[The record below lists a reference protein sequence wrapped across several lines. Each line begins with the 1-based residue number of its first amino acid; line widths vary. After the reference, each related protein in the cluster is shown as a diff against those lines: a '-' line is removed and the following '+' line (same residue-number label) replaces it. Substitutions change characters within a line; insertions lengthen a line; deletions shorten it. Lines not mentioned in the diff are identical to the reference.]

1 MAHQQ
6 ELAERMNAEAKA
18 RLLDGH
24 MTKTK
29 EKSKKASVAYKS
41 RSLLPKEPEIK
52 ELKIFVDK
60 KYETIILPV
69 FGIPCPFHVSNIKNI
84 HQSVETGYT
93 YLRINFFHPGAGVVG
108 GVGGGGSTS
117 SASPDATF
125 VKELTF
131 RGSNTKEPG
140 ELAAPSTNLATA
152 FRLIKDVQKRF
163 KTREAEEKEKEGIIK
178 QDSLVVNPNRGN
190 PKLKDLYIRPNIVQK
205 RISGSLEAHTNGFRF
220 TSVRGDKV
228 DILYNNVKNA
238 FFQPCDGE
246 MIILLHFHLK
256 NPIMMGKKK
265 HSEVQFYTEV
275 GEITTDLGKHQHMHD
290 RDDFA

>member
-1 MAHQQ
+1 
-6 ELAERMNAEAKA
+6 MNAEAKS

-69 FGIPCPFHVSNIKNI
+69 FGVPCPFHISNIKNI

-93 YLRINFFHPGAGVVG
+93 YLRINFFHPGAGVA
-108 GVGGGGSTS
+108 GGGFGGFTS
-117 SASPDATF
+117 SAGTLDATF

-140 ELAAPSTNLATA
+140 EFSRHL
-152 FRLIKDVQKRF
+152 RD
-163 KTREAEEKEKEGIIK
+163 
-178 QDSLVVNPNRGN
+178 LV
-190 PKLKDLYIRPNIVQK
+190 
-205 RISGSLEAHTNGFRF
+205 
-220 TSVRGDKV
+220 
-228 DILYNNVKNA
+228 
-238 FFQPCDGE
+238 
-246 MIILLHFHLK
+246 
-256 NPIMMGKKK
+256 
-265 HSEVQFYTEV
+265 
-275 GEITTDLGKHQHMHD
+275 
-290 RDDFA
+290 

>member
-1 MAHQQ
+1 
-6 ELAERMNAEAKA
+6 MNAEAKA

-69 FGIPCPFHVSNIKNI
+69 FGVPCPFHVSNIKNI

-93 YLRINFFHPGAGVVG
+93 YLRINFFHPGAGAG
-108 GVGGGGSTS
+108 PGAFASGVAIS
-117 SASPDATF
+117 SAGSPDSTF

-140 ELAAPSTNLATA
+140 N
-152 FRLIKDVQKRF
+152 
-163 KTREAEEKEKEGIIK
+163 
-178 QDSLVVNPNRGN
+178 
-190 PKLKDLYIRPNIVQK
+190 
-205 RISGSLEAHTNGFRF
+205 
-220 TSVRGDKV
+220 
-228 DILYNNVKNA
+228 
-238 FFQPCDGE
+238 
-246 MIILLHFHLK
+246 
-256 NPIMMGKKK
+256 
-265 HSEVQFYTEV
+265 
-275 GEITTDLGKHQHMHD
+275 
-290 RDDFA
+290 